1 MTLYAQVTREIRSG
15 PAGPEVAAFFD
26 LDRTLL
32 AGFSAIAFFQERLL
46 SGRMSPRELVESVA
60 AAASFSMGRT
70 GFSGLVTGAAGAF
83 RGLSE
88 RALQEFGEEIFEKQL
103 AKQIYPES
111 RSLVRA
117 HQDLGHTVA
126 IVSSA
131 LPYQVEP
138 VARALGIEH
147 ALCTRLEMHD
157 GAFTGR
163 VIKPTCY
170 GDGKAFYAR
179 ELAQKTGCDLE
190 RSYFYSDSYEDLP
203 LFEIVGNPRPLNPDR
218 TLSEIAQARG
228 WPARSFRSRGRPG
241 VTEVVRTA
249 MTAWSLVPSFLS
261 GLPAAILNGSRRD
274 AVNVG
279 MTTWGELGTALAGIE
294 LAVEGEENLW
304 SHRPAVFIFNHQSGI
319 DTLLLCKLLKR
330 DVVPVGKKEL
340 RQTPLLGPIF
350 AMTGMV
356 FIDRADRDKAIAA
369 LEPAVETLRSGFS
382 IAIAPEGTRS
392 STTRVGPFKK
402 GAFHLAMQA
411 RVPIV
416 PIVFRNALD
425 ALPKHSLVIRP
436 ARVECVVHPPISTRS
451 WKRAEIE
458 KRIEGV
464 RQLYIE
470 TLGGE

>member
-1 MTLYAQVTREIRSG
+1 MALYAQVTREIRSG

-60 AAASFSMGRT
+60 AATSFSMGKI
-70 GFSGLVTGAAGAF
+70 GFSALVVGAVGAF

-88 RALQEFGEEIFEKQL
+88 AALMEQGEEIFEKQL

-111 RSLVRA
+111 RELVRA
-117 HQDLGHTVA
+117 HQEMGHTVA

-138 VARALGIEH
+138 VAQALGIEH
-147 ALCTRLEMHD
+147 ALCTRLEVKN

-163 VIKPTCY
+163 VLKPTCY
-170 GDGKAFYAR
+170 GEGKAFYAS
-179 ELAQKTGCDLE
+179 ELALKKGCDLAK
-190 RSYFYSDSYEDLP
+190 SYFYSDSYEDLP
-203 LFEIVGNPRPLNPDR
+203 LFEIVGSPRPLNPDR

-241 VTEVVRTA
+241 VAEVARTA
-249 MTAWSLVPSFLS
+249 LTAWSLVPSFLS
-261 GLPAAILNGSRRD
+261 GLPAALLNGSRRD

-294 LAVEGEENLW
+294 LAVEGEEHLW
-304 SHRPAVFIFNHQSGI
+304 SQRPAVFIFNHQSGI

-330 DVVPVGKKEL
+330 DVVPIGKQEL
-340 RQTPLLGPIF
+340 RRTPLLGSLF
-350 AMTGMV
+350 AWTGMV
-356 FIDRADRDKAIAA
+356 FIDRADPEKAVAA
-369 LEPAVETLRSGFS
+369 LRPAVEALRSGLS

-392 STTRVGPFKK
+392 STTRVGRFKK

-411 RVPIV
+411 GVPVV
-416 PIVFRNALD
+416 PIVFRNAID

-436 ARVECVVHPPISTRS
+436 ARVECVVHAPIPTGD
-451 WKRAEIE
+451 WKREDLDQHIE
-458 KRIEGV
+458 SI
-464 RQLYIE
+464 RQLYVD
-470 TLGGE
+470 TLEQ